1 MRILIAEDEVA
12 LAKVLSAILKRN
24 NYSVDAVHNGRDAVD
39 YIRSGLYDLAI
50 LDIMMPIEDG
60 VSALK
65 RVRAEGINIPIIMLT
80 AKSELDDKITG
91 LDSGA
96 DDYITKPFEAKELLA
111 RIRAVSRRKDAPRE
125 DVLSFGNLT
134 LDRSAY
140 ELSVG
145 ENSVKLGN
153 KEFQIMELFML
164 NSGVVF
170 SAEKIMEKIW
180 DISSEAELSVLWVYV
195 SGLRKKLTG
204 LSSDVNIKAV
214 RGVGY
219 TLEKV

>member
-12 LAKVLSAILKRN
+12 LAKVLAAILKRN

-50 LDIMMPIEDG
+50 MDIMMPVEDG
-60 VSALK
+60 ISALK
-65 RVRAEGINIPIIMLT
+65 RVRAEGINIPVIMLT

-125 DVLSFGNLT
+125 DVLTFGNLT

-164 NSGVVF
+164 NRGTVF

-180 DISSEAELSVLWVYV
+180 DISSEAELSVLWVYI
-195 SGLRKKLTG
+195 SGLRKKVTA
-204 LSSDVNIKAV
+204 LSADVNIKAV